1 MHPRCFRELC
11 DCRPLEAHLRFPTVL
26 LSGKP
31 SIWSTVSQ
39 VGSGLCKN
47 ACAIMRWTVWYTALH
62 SGRHSSTY
70 SYPRVP
76 FRTFRVRAVRAFL
89 TRPWLETRYGLWVLG
104 AMAQNSIRSYSS
116 PRQFGIRIGRTQ
128 LYNVLVIKTPP
139 VERRRINVQHD
150 ASTRQGL
157 AAGRGHP
164 GASLGSIH
172 RWAGSHVRA
181 CEVSALPPQSREGLA
196 GALRA
201 VGMLARAG
209 GVRDAAGRAS
219 PLKHAG
225 IPFVQGADGLG
236 GSAGGGF
243 SSPKAAVQPIRVG
256 RGPEVGSF
264 ASSSKL
270 RLRDRKSRPH
280 SRKRSLL
287 E

>member
-1 MHPRCFRELC
+1 M
-11 DCRPLEAHLRFPTVL
+11 
-26 LSGKP
+26 
-31 SIWSTVSQ
+31 
-39 VGSGLCKN
+39 
-47 ACAIMRWTVWYTALH
+47 
-62 SGRHSSTY
+62 
-70 SYPRVP
+70 
-76 FRTFRVRAVRAFL
+76 RAFL
-89 TRPWLETRYGLWVLG
+89 TRPWLETRYRLWVLG

-128 LYNVLVIKTPP
+128 LNNVLVIKTPP

-150 ASTRQGL
+150 ASTRQRV

-164 GASLGSIH
+164 GACLGSIH
-172 RWAGSHVRA
+172 GWAGSHVRA

-196 GALRA
+196 GPGRA

-225 IPFVQGADGLG
+225 LPFVQGADGMG
-236 GSAGGGF
+236 GGAGGDFSSPRSRKRPRGGGF
-243 SSPKAAVQPIRVG
+243 SSPR
-256 RGPEVGSF
+256 
-264 ASSSKL
+264 
-270 RLRDRKSRPH
+270 